1 MAYCNDPTCDIPGLA
16 GKIYLRTESS
26 GIGFHVAKQLY
37 ACMGGTVYLACWS
50 EVRAHAAMVEVEG
63 EVGIALVVRGPLV
76 LASQLVIKAAADEFA
91 WREERP
97 NALKVNNTGKLYDH
111 YCRESG
117 QAWQTVRAK
126 PPQASSGSDVRLVV
140 ASSRVYLYLLPALNF
155 GQLDGLNDHYSTL
168 GSTCFWPEFRIHV
181 YMLGGYGPLYLCLKK
196 RGNEHERG
204 GKLWKDA
211 RFGTMPSRPSAPP
224 TFCNVDRICVHVC
237 EASEPRESY
246 IARWT
251 IVQYARRGASAANT
265 RGGGGVC
272 ITCGQE
278 LIQERPHTRLIK
290 TAALSRKGCERA
302 GSDIKATIAK
312 LLAKIHQLG
321 LSFGRWPV
329 LTLTDLRRSD
339 SQADPEH
346 TAYIMS
352 TTGTRDIR
360 GGVEPVVPGVIDDLI
375 GFS

>member
-97 NALKVNNTGKLYDH
+97 NALT
-111 YCRESG
+111 
-117 QAWQTVRAK
+117 
-126 PPQASSGSDVRLVV
+126 
-140 ASSRVYLYLLPALNF
+140 
-155 GQLDGLNDHYSTL
+155 
-168 GSTCFWPEFRIHV
+168 
-181 YMLGGYGPLYLCLKK
+181 
-196 RGNEHERG
+196 
-204 GKLWKDA
+204 
-211 RFGTMPSRPSAPP
+211 
-224 TFCNVDRICVHVC
+224 
-237 EASEPRESY
+237 SEPRESY

-312 LLAKIHQLG
+312 LLAK
-321 LSFGRWPV
+321 
-329 LTLTDLRRSD
+329 
-339 SQADPEH
+339 
-346 TAYIMS
+346 
-352 TTGTRDIR
+352 
-360 GGVEPVVPGVIDDLI
+360 
-375 GFS
+375 